1 MFPHDIQETWGQ
13 CKQKLQKLTKVMAD
27 LSNEAQTIQGAL
39 AAKPHLAGLVEAV
52 KQHMLL
58 FEPQKIE
65 ALSALG
71 LMTSF
76 TDHQDMK
83 NHLGALQALCE
94 DCTLS
99 IEAFNQGA
107 FKDARFLL
115 HSI

>member
-1 MFPHDIQETWGQ
+1 
-13 CKQKLQKLTKVMAD
+13 
-27 LSNEAQTIQGAL
+27 
-39 AAKPHLAGLVEAV
+39 
-52 KQHMLL
+52 MLL

-83 NHLGALQALCE
+83 KHLAALQALCE
-94 DCTLS
+94 DCTFC
-99 IEAFNQGA
+99 IDAFNEGS

>member
-1 MFPHDIQETWGQ
+1 
-13 CKQKLQKLTKVMAD
+13 
-27 LSNEAQTIQGAL
+27 
-39 AAKPHLAGLVEAV
+39 
-52 KQHMLL
+52 MLL

-71 LMTSF
+71 LMSSL

>member
-1 MFPHDIQETWGQ
+1 MSAPRGPLWRLDIADAQGVAIKTGVA
-13 CKQKLQKLTKVMAD
+13 LTADVMP
-27 LSNEAQTIQGAL
+27 LL
-39 AAKPHLAGLVEAV
+39 GLVEVV
-52 KQHMLL
+52 KQQMGLL
-58 FEPQKIE
+58 EPKKIE

-71 LMTSF
+71 LMNSL

-99 IEAFNQGA
+99 IEAFKKGA

-115 HSI
+115 KSI